1 MATFDFL
8 LIGSHS
14 PQRIEVPVED
24 LAMLANHIAGER
36 FIEGELPP
44 DEWGEIKRVLIPTC
58 RIQMVVE
65 GE

>member
-1 MATFDFL
+1 MAMFDFL

-14 PQRIEVPVED
+14 PQRVEVPAD
-24 LAMLANHIAGER
+24 NLAMLADRIAGGR

-58 RIQMVVE
+58 RIQMVVG